1 MLEKDFE
8 KLYFKFRDNY
18 CRNLFSSINEQK
30 KSLSPMESYCVE
42 AIFLLKRPTVHE
54 FAEYVNISQPNAT
67 YRIINLINKGYI
79 RKIISEEDRR
89 EYHLEVTEKFLNYYG
104 ANASFNTKLTNG
116 IRDNFS
122 KEEVDLLEK
131 MLLKIVDEIMVD

>member
-18 CRNLFSSINEQK
+18 CRNLFASINEQK

-42 AIFLLKRPTVHE
+42 AIFLLKRPTIHG

-67 YRIINLINKGYI
+67 
-79 RKIISEEDRR
+79 
-89 EYHLEVTEKFLNYYG
+89 YYG

-122 KEEVDLLEK
+122 KEEVELLEK

>member
-18 CRNLFSSINEQK
+18 CRNLFSRINEQK

-42 AIFLLKRPTVHE
+42 AIFLLNRPTVHE

-67 YRIINLINKGYI
+67 YRIINLINKGYV
-79 RKIISEEDRR
+79 RKIISEDDRR